1 MGMGPGHGGGLEV
14 TGPDD
19 PGAMAHRVKS
29 LQGEAGLPLLW
40 LWEEEVWC
48 TVLRGDYG
56 IRRWA
61 YSASSMEGLCVVWKR
76 THRASPRRPAEG
88 MVSCR

>member
-1 MGMGPGHGGGLEV
+1 MGMSPGHAGGLAG

-29 LQGEAGLPLLW
+29 LQGEAGFIVALGGGGMVRCS
-40 LWEEEVWC
+40 EG
-48 TVLRGDYG
+48 GDYG

>member
-1 MGMGPGHGGGLEV
+1 MGMGPGHGEGLEI

-19 PGAMAHRVKS
+19 PGAMAQRVKS

-48 TVLRGDYG
+48 SEGGDYG

-76 THRASPRRPAEG
+76 TQSQSKKA
-88 MVSCR
+88 C